1 MTCSVT
7 IEVCFLLRLMK
18 IVNNRMKTLKI
29 DTELLFREMIFF
41 LFLTKFFYWYQASYQ
56 KNSREFTSIFTKYLS
71 LSEKTAFS
79 WNSHEFHP
87 PVGLYKT
94 NIEFNPNYIILQV
107 SLNLVSGT
115 DWTLWISI
123 NISYYFS
130 DEFRLQVVST

>member
-29 DTELLFREMIFF
+29 ETKLLFREMIFF
-41 LFLTKFFYWYQASYQ
+41 LFLTKFFCWYQASYQ

-87 PVGLYKT
+87 SVGLYKT